1 MPDRLPDLGSRRA
14 GCRWTLLAGLALVA
28 VAALPGCTAARAQ
41 RGATVVR
48 LDVHWSR
55 FSTSS
60 VAVRRGVP
68 VRFVV
73 RNTDPIAHELIVG
86 DQGVQD
92 RHEKG
97 TERRHGARPTERDLP
112 PDATVETTIVFP
124 TAGTLFFACHLPG
137 HYAYGMHGTI
147 EVVP

>member
-1 MPDRLPDLGSRRA
+1 MR
-14 GCRWTLLAGLALVA
+14 LAGLALVA

-41 RGATVVR
+41 HGATEVR

-55 FSTSS
+55 FSAAS
-60 VAVRRGVP
+60 VTVRHGVP

-97 TERRHGARPTERDLP
+97 TERHHGARATERDLP
-112 PDATVETTIVFP
+112 ADTTVGTTIVFP
-124 TAGTLFFACHLPG
+124 AAGTVFFACHLPG
-137 HYAYGMHGTI
+137 HYAYGMRGTI
-147 EVVP
+147 EVV